1 VSVRR
6 CEMKK
11 SFKVL
16 PAFVLLLM
24 PVICNAQKLGQVACP
39 KQDGYVYLYSSMTT
53 LEIRA
58 TLKCGQ
64 QVQILDRSDN
74 FVRVMT
80 DKGEDGFV
88 AADSLLF
95 VKTTPA
101 AKAAAARGKQKQ
113 QGAAAHGDASARGG
127 ASLAPAPPREIIL
140 ARQTPVRLKL
150 GRELSSATAHVG
162 DEVNFEVSQDVIVG
176 GVTVIAKGSP
186 AIGAVTVAEPKKRMG
201 KAGKLDVAVNSVVLG
216 NNEKIIL
223 RSFGIEQ
230 SAVQKSG
237 RNIPLLRGKDVTLAK
252 DTEIIAYVDSDL
264 HLKAAGFAAARTATQ
279 ALSQSDAAKP
289 RN

>member
-1 VSVRR
+1 
-6 CEMKK
+6 MKK
-11 SFKVL
+11 SVEMLAVF
-16 PAFVLLLM
+16 AFLLM
-24 PVICNAQKLGQVACP
+24 PAVSNAQKLGQIACS
-39 KQDGYVYLYSSMTT
+39 KQDGYVYLYSSIAT

-64 QVQILDRSDN
+64 QVQVLDRSDN
-74 FVRVMT
+74 FVHVVT

-88 AADSLLF
+88 AANSLLF
-95 VKTTPA
+95 VKTAPA
-101 AKAAAARGKQKQ
+101 AKSTAARGRQKQ
-113 QGAAAHGDASARGG
+113 SASAAQSTASARG
-127 ASLAPAPPREIIL
+127 AVPQAPAPPREIIP
-140 ARQTPVRLKL
+140 ARQTPVQLTL

-176 GVTVIAKGSP
+176 GITVIAKGAP
-186 AIGAVTVAEPKKRMG
+186 GFGAVTEAEPKKRMG
-201 KAGKLDVAVNSVVLG
+201 KTGKLDVAVNSVLLA
-216 NNEKIIL
+216 NREKIIL

-237 RNIPLLRGKDVTLAK
+237 RTIPLLRGKDVTLAK

-264 HLKAAGFAAARTATQ
+264 HLKAAGFAAARSATQ

-289 RN
+289 QN

>member
-1 VSVRR
+1 
-6 CEMKK
+6 MKK
-11 SFKVL
+11 SVKMLV
-16 PAFVLLLM
+16 AFALLLM
-24 PVICNAQKLGQVACP
+24 PAVSNAQKLGQIACS
-39 KQDGYVYLYSSMTT
+39 KQDGYVDLYSSIAT

-64 QVQILDRSDN
+64 QVQVLDRSDN
-74 FVRVMT
+74 FVHVMT

-88 AADSLLF
+88 AANSLLF
-95 VKTTPA
+95 VKTASA
-101 AKAAAARGKQKQ
+101 AKSTATRGKQKQ
-113 QGAAAHGDASARGG
+113 SASAAQSDASAH
-127 ASLAPAPPREIIL
+127 APAPPREIIL
-140 ARQTPVRLKL
+140 VRQTPVHLRL

-176 GVTVIAKGSP
+176 GITVIAKGAP
-186 AIGAVTVAEPKKRMG
+186 GFGAVTEAEPKKRMG
-201 KAGKLDVAVNSVVLG
+201 KAGKLNVAVNSVVLA

-237 RNIPLLRGKDVTLAK
+237 RNIPLLRGKDVTLSK
-252 DTEIIAYVDSDL
+252 DAEITAYVDSDL
-264 HLKAAGFAAARTATQ
+264 HLKVASFAAARTATQ

-289 RN
+289 QN